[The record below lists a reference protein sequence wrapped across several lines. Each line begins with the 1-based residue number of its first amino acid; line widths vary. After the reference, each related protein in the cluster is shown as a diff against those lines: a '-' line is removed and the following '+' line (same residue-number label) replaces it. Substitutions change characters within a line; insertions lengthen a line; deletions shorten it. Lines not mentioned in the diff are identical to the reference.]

1 MEQTTALPRIL
12 ILQLLELIEQSDKN
26 ITHLFQTGSNERSFA
41 VKQEKHL
48 LEKYCKVLS
57 ELMAQNYHEVEVKVL
72 FKTAKAA

>member
-26 ITHLFQTGSNERSFA
+26 ITHLLQTGSTERSFA

-48 LEKYCKVLS
+48 LEKYCKELS
-57 ELMAQNYHEVEVKVL
+57 EIMEQNYHEVEVKVL